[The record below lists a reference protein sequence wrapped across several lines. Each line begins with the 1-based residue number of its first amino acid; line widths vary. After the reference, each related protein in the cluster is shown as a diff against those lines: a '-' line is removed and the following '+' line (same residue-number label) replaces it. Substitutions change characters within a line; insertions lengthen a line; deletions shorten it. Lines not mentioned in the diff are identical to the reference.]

1 MALFTNQATLTYND
15 NVINSNIVTGEIVQV
30 LSVTKNAL
38 SDTYERDKTITYI
51 INIVNSSDSDFTNLT
66 VTDNLGSYTFNTASL
81 VPLTYVDGS
90 VRYFIKGDLQA
101 QPTVAAVSP
110 LTITGITV
118 PANGNATVVYSATV
132 NEFAPLA
139 NESQITNTVTVNG
152 NGLSAAITAE
162 ETVSLEAGPILSI
175 TKAVCPLSVPENG
188 TLTYTF
194 VIRNNGF
201 TEASAT
207 DNLVISDA
215 FDPILNITGVSLD
228 GASLTP
234 TTDYTYDA
242 ATGNFA
248 SVAGVVTVPAATYV
262 QDATTG
268 ANSVTPGATVLTVT
282 GTI

>member
-66 VTDNLGSYTFNTASL
+66 VTDNLGSYTFNTTSL

-90 VRYFIKGDLQA
+90 VRYFIKGDLQT
-101 QPTVAAVSP
+101 QPTVAAASP
-110 LTITGITV
+110 LTVTGITV

-201 TEASAT
+201 TEAAAA
-207 DNLVISDA
+207 DNLVISDT

-228 GASLTP
+228 GTSLTP

-262 QDATTG
+262 QNTTTG
-268 ANSVTPGATVLTVT
+268 SYSVTPGATVLTVT

>member
-66 VTDNLGSYTFNTASL
+66 VTDNLGSYTYNATSL

-90 VRYFIKGDLQA
+90 VRYFVKGDLQT
-101 QPTVAAVSP
+101 QPTVTAVSP
-110 LTITGITV
+110 LTVTGITV

-152 NGLSAAITAE
+152 DGLSAAITAE
-162 ETVSLEAGPILSI
+162 ETVNLETGPILSI

-201 TEASAT
+201 TEAAAS

-215 FDPILNITGVSLD
+215 FDPILNITGVNLD
-228 GASLTP
+228 GTALAP
-234 TTDYTYDA
+234 TTDYTYDT

-248 SVAGVVTVPAATYV
+248 TVAGVVTVPAATYV
-262 QDATTG
+262 QNTTTG
-268 ANSVTPGATVLTVT
+268 AYSVTPGATVLTVT

>member
-66 VTDNLGSYTFNTASL
+66 VTDNLGSYTFNTTSL

-90 VRYFIKGDLQA
+90 VRYFIKGDLQT
-101 QPTVAAVSP
+101 QPTVAAASP
-110 LTITGITV
+110 LTVTGITV

-139 NESQITNTVTVNG
+139 NDSQITNTVTVNG

-201 TEASAT
+201 TEAAAA
-207 DNLVISDA
+207 DNLVISDT

-228 GASLTP
+228 GTSLTP
-234 TTDYTYDA
+234 TTDYTYDT

-262 QDATTG
+262 QNTTTG
-268 ANSVTPGATVLTVT
+268 AYSVTPGATVLTVT

>member
-66 VTDNLGSYTFNTASL
+66 VTDNLGSYTFNTTSL

-90 VRYFIKGDLQA
+90 VRYFIKGDLQT
-101 QPTVAAVSP
+101 QPTVAAASP
-110 LTITGITV
+110 LTVTGITV

-201 TEASAT
+201 TEAAAA
-207 DNLVISDA
+207 DNLVISDT

-228 GASLTP
+228 GTSLTP

-262 QDATTG
+262 QNTTTG
-268 ANSVTPGATVLTVT
+268 AYSVTPGATVLTVT

>member
-30 LSVTKNAL
+30 LTVTKNAL

-51 INIVNSSDSDFTNLT
+51 INIVNSSDTEFTDLT
-66 VTDNLGSYTFNTASL
+66 VTDNLGAYAFNTTTL

-90 VRYFIKGDLQA
+90 VRYFIKGDLQSKA
-101 QPTVAAVSP
+101 TVAAVSP

-132 NEFAPLA
+132 NEFAPLDG
-139 NESQITNTVTVNG
+139 ETQITNTVTVRG
-152 NGLSAAITAE
+152 RGLSSPVTAT
-162 ETVSLEAGPILSI
+162 ETVTLETGPILSI

-201 TEASAT
+201 TEAEAA
-207 DNLVISDA
+207 DNLVIRDI
-215 FDPILNITGVSLD
+215 FDPILNITSVTLD
-228 GASLTP
+228 GTALTP
-234 TTDYTYDA
+234 TTDYTYNVETGEF
-242 ATGNFA
+242 AT
-248 SVAGVVTVPAATYV
+248 VAGAVTVPAATYV
-262 QDATTG
+262 RNTETG
-268 ANSVTPGATVLTVT
+268 AYSITPGATVLTVT

>member
-66 VTDNLGSYTFNTASL
+66 VTDNLGSYTYNATSL

-90 VRYFIKGDLQA
+90 VRYFVKGDLQT
-101 QPTVAAVSP
+101 QPTVTAVSP
-110 LTITGITV
+110 LTVTGITV

-152 NGLSAAITAE
+152 DGLSAAVTAE
-162 ETVSLEAGPILSI
+162 ETVNLETGPILSI

-201 TEASAT
+201 TEAAAS

-215 FDPILNITGVSLD
+215 FDPILNITGVNLD
-228 GASLTP
+228 GTALAP
-234 TTDYTYDA
+234 TTDYTYDT

-248 SVAGVVTVPAATYV
+248 TVAGVVTVPAATYV
-262 QDATTG
+262 QNTTTG
-268 ANSVTPGATVLTVT
+268 AYSVTPGATVLTVT